1 MSDSNNRGNSEQ
13 NPSEEKSDDV
23 DSKNNNRRSIP
34 PVNEDFLKLMSMF
47 SAGLRSAAED
57 ELECEEEE

>member
-1 MSDSNNRGNSEQ
+1 MSDSNNRGNNEQ

-34 PVNEDFLKLMSMF
+34 PVNEDFLKLMSMIMYPQ
-47 SAGLRSAAED
+47 GLNIW
-57 ELECEEEE
+57 LGC